1 MKEVQSITLRPIVL
15 NSIGEG
21 QPEAPDRLANNT
33 FLDTCGL
40 SAPANAE
47 QGAYILQR
55 VAELSRPFGTRVDVN
70 GDRAT
75 GSVTSGK

>member
-1 MKEVQSITLRPIVL
+1 VPSIPLRPIVL

-75 GSVTSGK
+75 GSVTNGK